1 MSQAVAEEM
10 SLDVVDVKKLFD
22 EELPLALKRHTEE
35 ARNIGA
41 TFQLNIAGAGQWF
54 VNLTPSGPSCVP
66 SNGEGERA
74 DCTVTVGEEDFRAV
88 LANPKTMTVYLFLRG
103 RLKLQGQRST
113 ATKLYT
119 LFSFK

>member
-1 MSQAVAEEM
+1 MSQAAAPEM

-41 TFQLNIAGAGQWF
+41 TFQLNIAGAGQWY

-66 SNGEGERA
+66 GVGERA

-103 RLKLQGQRST
+103 RLKLDGKRTT